1 MFDSILT
8 AGLTIAVFMIIV
20 FIIAQAIKNNS
31 IVDIGWGLGFIAT
44 AFVLLFEKGKFNNY
58 NFVFISMIL
67 IWGLRLAL
75 HIYLRGRGK
84 GEDFR
89 YAQWR
94 KDWGKNAAIKAFF
107 KVFVLQGIIMLIV
120 ALPIIV
126 VFSST
131 NNQLNIFALAG
142 LLIFAFGFMFESIA
156 DFQLYCFKKKPE
168 NKGKIITTGLWKY
181 TRHPNYFGEAVLWWG
196 ISVFTIGANNFL
208 FSFISP
214 VVINLLLVYVSGVPL
229 LEKKYEGN
237 NEWEEYKKITPAF
250 IPIIGKKG

>member
-1 MFDSILT
+1 MIDSILT

-20 FIIAQAIKNNS
+20 FIIAQTIKNNS

-44 AFVLLFEKGKFNNY
+44 ALILLFEKGQFNNY

-75 HIYLRGRGK
+75 HIFLRARGK

-94 KDWGKNAAIKAFF
+94 KEWGKNAAAKAFF

-120 ALPIIV
+120 ALPIII
-126 VFSST
+126 VFSSAK
-131 NNQLNIFALAG
+131 NQLNVFSLIGF
-142 LLIFAFGFMFESIA
+142 LIFAFGFLFESIA
-156 DFQLYCFKKKPE
+156 DFQLYCFKKNPE
-168 NKGKIITTGLWKY
+168 NKGKIITSGLWKF

-196 ISVFTIGANNFL
+196 IAIFTIGAENYII
-208 FSFISP
+208 SFISP
-214 VVINLLLVYVSGVPL
+214 VVINLLLVFVSGVPL
-229 LEKKYEGN
+229 LEKKYAGN
-237 NEWEEYKKITPAF
+237 IEWEEYKKVTPAF
-250 IPIIGKKG
+250 VPIFGKKG